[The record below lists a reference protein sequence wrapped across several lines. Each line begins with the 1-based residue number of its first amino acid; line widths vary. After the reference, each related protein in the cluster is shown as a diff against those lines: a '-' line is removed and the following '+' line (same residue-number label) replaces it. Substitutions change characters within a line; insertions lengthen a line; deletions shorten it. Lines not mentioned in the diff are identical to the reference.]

1 MNKKF
6 IILFAFVILVEAI
19 SSMSSVES
27 KSNSNAKCDSG
38 VETFDL
44 VVLLP
49 SGPSKL
55 DVTLQNDQDEQDKLT
70 ATCDLKPLNPDIPN
84 DSDMIAKDSE
94 IPSTEIEKN
103 NEEEEDSDMAS
114 SDSDEVGRLDGND
127 ASVTYECTLA
137 GSPKEGSYKITE
149 VKGDGVDKT
158 NLESLTVELIS
169 CDSDSSNEIS
179 SEDLSNKINESYE
192 DLLSNEADSTLSVEI
207 DRGKSDIRLSFRQVS
222 GFNLNAFT
230 FNFFGLTTKDIPA
243 DFSFIFMIYYITG
256 AGKGKEPVEATCK
269 IDKLVTLSG
278 SPMAPAN
285 FTCTFPK
292 TDNLVSIEIASCDG
306 VAGLPFDD
314 TLLNPKLTDDGI
326 KSGALKDKSNMP
338 IPSFATVD
346 MNSFNFHSVSEGTFT
361 FKLTVDSLPTEIK
374 QDQKFVLFFNGI
386 KFEFTIISIEG
397 KVLSFDV
404 KIFGKINDQPIAFE
418 QTVVTINGIEAFVIP
433 GFLTEERIT
442 TKGLP
447 EEPENS
453 YNKEGLSD
461 NEDTDEQSSEETAQ
475 SSDEGK
481 TDESAGQDSD
491 SSDNGGEDSTEPAE
505 TNRSSS
511 TDQDQDEQ
519 FSDDPKFEEAEKRLE
534 IFITFRQIN
543 GFTFVPGTISFNFFA
558 LITKS
563 LETPYSITLLFNL
576 ITTNG
581 MEEDPTEIQ
590 CQLVETV
597 EVNDGETKQATFKC
611 EKTGLNKSITYTGL
625 RLISSEDIAGIPYDD
640 ETLLNPALT
649 DEAIKNG
656 DLKDANNS
664 VVPPSFEFEKL
675 DTQKCSED
683 GKFLLTGKLDK
694 ETTIANKFT
703 IPLTYPPNVIITCT
717 FGTDGIQCIADE
729 KLGGSVMIEQQIIKE
744 GADELFILKKVKQ
757 EDINCENG
765 LKVQAEEKLKV
776 DISFRQVSHIEQKA
790 GGNGLRFF
798 FAGFVNKDLAKDYTV
813 NMKVIVIIKEQKVE
827 KEAKCTLE
835 EEVKVTEGK
844 ETQADFNCDLDLAA
858 DEEVK
863 PENLTVST
871 NNENIGGCEEL
882 TNEELSPSLTQEAI
896 DKKSELPLSQV
907 LDYQVEENKEKVPPT
922 FTINSMDFKK
932 CKNKGKIKIEG
943 QFSEEITEE
952 MTFELPFTFPK
963 TKVKCT
969 VKEAQAN
976 TNVNIT
982 CKMQK
987 VKGGLKFTELLVEP
1001 RLLKKKRMEM
1011 FYVQQKKHTLNEE
1024 ETCQDYNEIKKA
1036 RAIKIIRNAKYTFL
1050 QLGRPSGFSGLFF
1063 LALTKKNF
1071 AEPFTTLTIQVTI
1084 TIEQSR
1090 RRRRNLNTLE
1100 LDEPTSVKCEPEAS
1114 TDKSVALNCKS
1125 DKNLVPVSSELE
1137 GDDIGG
1143 APDEITVDKNP
1154 NPDYSKLDNLKDF
1167 DNLASVKIKN
1177 IDGLVSNC
1185 SKTGE
1190 YTIEGIYEGEL
1201 ADNENIMIPFDTPDS
1216 SGLCS
1221 MKVDSSN
1228 KKLKLTCQNTDYF
1241 DVSEVMLSDKIVYV
1255 NDSTPL
1261 FKITNALTASKQF
1274 SCAISDKSLIV
1285 PTQAPIPTPAPS
1297 SSSDSPGV
1305 DSSRTRYR
1313 KDSSNGLGG
1322 GAIAGIVI
1330 ACVVVV
1336 GIVAALII
1344 LTKNGTFASK
1354 SAVTATSI
1362 DNNSTVNGFK
1372 MDEQNPNMV

>member
-27 KSNSNAKCDSG
+27 KSISNAKCDSG

-44 VVLLP
+44 VLLLP

-55 DVTLQNDQDEQDKLT
+55 DVTLSKDQDELT

-84 DSDMIAKDSE
+84 DSDMIASDSE

-114 SDSDEVGRLDGND
+114 SDSDEVGTLDGND

-137 GSPKEGSYKITE
+137 GSPKEGSYTITD
-149 VKGDGVDKT
+149 VKGADIE
-158 NLESLTVELIS
+158 NLESLTVELLS

-179 SEDLSNKINESYE
+179 SEDLSNTINESYE
-192 DLLSNEADSTLSVEI
+192 DLLSNEADLSDTTLSVEI

-256 AGKGKEPVEATCK
+256 TGKGDKKVEATCTIK
-269 IDKLVTLSG
+269 NPVTLSG
-278 SPMAPAN
+278 SPMAQAD
-285 FTCTFPK
+285 FTCTFPE
-292 TDNLVSIEIASCDG
+292 TEGLVSIEIASCDG
-306 VAGLPFDD
+306 VAGLPFFDY

-346 MNSFNFHSVSEGTFT
+346 MNSFNFGSVSEGTFT

-374 QDQKFVLFFNGI
+374 PDQTFVLFFNGI
-386 KFEFTIISIEG
+386 KFGFTIISIEG

-404 KIFGKINDQPIAFE
+404 KIFGKINNQPIAFE

-447 EEPENS
+447 VEPENS
-453 YNKEGLSD
+453 DNKEGSSD

-511 TDQDQDEQ
+511 TDLDEQ
-519 FSDDPKFEEAEKRLE
+519 ISDDPKFEEAEKRLE

-558 LITKS
+558 LITQTLK
-563 LETPYSITLLFNL
+563 TPYSITLLFNL
-576 ITTNG
+576 ITTEG

-590 CQLVETV
+590 CQLVQTV

-611 EKTGLNKSITYTGL
+611 EKTGLDKSITYTGL
-625 RLISSEDIAGIPYDD
+625 RLISSEDIAGIPYED

-656 DLKDANNS
+656 DLKDAKDS

-703 IPLTYPPNVIITCT
+703 IPLTYPPNVVITCT

-729 KLGGSVMIEQQIIKE
+729 QLVGSVMIEQQVIKE

-776 DISFRQVSHIEQKA
+776 DISFRQVSHIERKA

-798 FAGFVNKDLAKDYTV
+798 FAGFVNKDLAKAYTV

-835 EEVKVTEGK
+835 EEVKVTKGK

-896 DKKSELPLSQV
+896 DEKSELPLSQV

-932 CKNKGKIKIEG
+932 CENKGKIKIEG

-952 MTFELPFTFPK
+952 MTFELPLTFPK
-963 TKVKCT
+963 IKVKCT
-969 VKEAQAN
+969 VEEAQAN

-1036 RAIKIIRNAKYTFL
+1036 RAIKRRNADFTFL
-1050 QLGRPSGFSGLFF
+1050 QLGRPFGFSGLFF
-1063 LALTKKNF
+1063 LALTKKMF
-1071 AEPFTTLTIQVTI
+1071 TGTFTTLTIQVTI

-1100 LDEPTSVKCEPEAS
+1100 LDKPTSVECKPETS

-1143 APDEITVDKNP
+1143 APDEIPVDKNP
-1154 NPDYSKLDNLKDF
+1154 NPDYSKLDNLKNF
-1167 DNLASVKIKN
+1167 DNLASVN
-1177 IDGLVSNC
+1177 ITDLDSSNC
-1185 SKTGE
+1185 AKTGE
-1190 YTIEGIYEGEL
+1190 YTIKGVYEGEL

-1228 KKLKLTCQNTDYF
+1228 KNLKLTCQNTDYF
-1241 DVSEVMLSDKIVYV
+1241 DVSEVMLSNKMVYV
-1255 NDSTPL
+1255 NESTPL
-1261 FKITNALTASKQF
+1261 FKITNDFTARNQF

-1285 PTQAPIPTPAPS
+1285 PTQAPNGTS
-1297 SSSDSPGV
+1297 DSGDDSDSP